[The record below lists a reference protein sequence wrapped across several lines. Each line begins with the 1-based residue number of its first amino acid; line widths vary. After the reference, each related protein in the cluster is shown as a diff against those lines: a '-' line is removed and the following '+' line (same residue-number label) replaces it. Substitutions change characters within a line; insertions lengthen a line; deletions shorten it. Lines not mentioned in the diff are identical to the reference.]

1 MAKNRLTKSELQE
14 KREYA
19 KLLFTKEKLTQKEIA
34 LRVQISQNTI
44 SKWASEDNWEAAQKS
59 LMLTREEQ
67 LRQMMDELDILNN
80 EIAGGGR
87 KYATK
92 EQAYIR
98 DTLVQNINKLELE
111 VSAYEVYN
119 VAKKMIGHFR
129 TIDLDKAKLLA
140 EDFDGFIKT
149 LLR

>member
-44 SKWASEDNWEAAQKS
+44 SKWATEDNWEAAQKS

-80 EIAGGGR
+80 EIANGGR

>member
-1 MAKNRLTKSELQE
+1 MAKDRLTKAELQE

-19 KLLFTKEKLTQKEIA
+19 KLLYTKEKLTQKEISA
-34 LRVQISQNTI
+34 RTGISQNTI

-59 LMLTREEQ
+59 LMMTREDQ
-67 LRQMMDELDILNN
+67 LRLMMDELEVLNM
-80 EIAGGGR
+80 EIANGGKR
-87 KYATK
+87 YATK

-98 DTLVQNINKLELE
+98 DTLIQNIKKLETD
-111 VSAYEVYN
+111 VSAAEVFD
-119 VAKKMIGHFR
+119 VATKMINHFR
-129 TIDLDKAKLLA
+129 TIDLEKAKALT